1 MMIQIPIENAIK
13 HALKDK
19 EGMKR
24 LWVDIRKTGEG
35 ICVKVRDNGG
45 GYRVNSANYGTGTG
59 IKVILQTIQ
68 LLNANNKKHIDISI
82 TNVQLEDGETG
93 CEFAVF
99 LPQGYDYNLKKM
111 V

>member
-1 MMIQIPIENAIK
+1 MIQQSKKMMNF
-13 HALKDK
+13 
-19 EGMKR
+19 
-24 LWVDIRKTGEG
+24 
-35 ICVKVRDNGG
+35 
-45 GYRVNSANYGTGTG
+45 
-59 IKVILQTIQ
+59 
-68 LLNANNKKHIDISI
+68 NNKKHIDISI